1 MKDISSGVSFCFPAV
16 VKTDSSKLIG
26 VEALP
31 PFNTLW
37 LSQILLLIDALVQSN
52 RADNTAIRVPV
63 LDE

>member
-1 MKDISSGVSFCFPAV
+1 MKDISSGVLFCFPAV
-16 VKTDSSKLIG
+16 IKTDSSKLIG

-37 LSQILLLIDALVQSN
+37 LSKIFLLIDALAQSN
-52 RADNTAIRVPV
+52 RAGNTAICVPV